1 MLTEI
6 ERETAAHEL
15 LRTLDTCPIQLG
27 RGEGILLQPGK
38 APERLPASLV
48 SALGGDELEPGFV
61 LCVLVIGGH
70 MALTAV
76 PLRPC
81 QAPGAC

>member
-1 MLTEI
+1 MLI
-6 ERETAAHEL
+6 EREAEAHEL

-27 RGEGILLQPGK
+27 RGEGILLQPGR

-48 SALGGDELEPGFV
+48 TALGGTELEAGYVFV
-61 LCVLVIGGH
+61 ILVVGGQ
-70 MALTAV
+70 MALTAIPV
-76 PLRPC
+76 RPC